1 MKKAHFAA
9 LALVVVFAQLLGAQ
23 NAKTVIANASKA
35 MGIDGVNSIGCGYFR
50 TKANLHKMSY
60 LA

>member
-23 NAKTVIANASKA
+23 DAKTVIANASKA
-35 MGIDGVNSIGCGYFR
+35 MGIDGVNHLGVATLERRLTY
-50 TKANLHKMSY
+50 TK
-60 LA
+60 